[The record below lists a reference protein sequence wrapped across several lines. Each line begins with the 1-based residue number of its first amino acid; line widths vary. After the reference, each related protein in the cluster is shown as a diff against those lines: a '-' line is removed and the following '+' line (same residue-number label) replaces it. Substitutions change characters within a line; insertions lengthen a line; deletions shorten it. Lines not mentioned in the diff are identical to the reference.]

1 MFARSSIVVVLLLA
15 AACAQTETEA
25 PAPVVPAA
33 SVSSVAPRTSAPLYC
48 TYQEGTSGPLSNTMY
63 IGRVLHASCRYGGI
77 VEGLRSRIAYSC
89 RAPFRNLRD
98 TLRTEEDLDE
108 VHDCLVPAAK
118 DKLAEALAATVE
130 TIVDP
135 ACVWKPTDPASANP
149 RVSECPLPD
158 ELRRELTPA
167 SLESIP
173 AGVLAFVS
181 AWAAVDRELFARLHQ
196 RALLTCDWDAEV
208 EYTAD
213 HECLVDGK
221 KEERP

>member
-1 MFARSSIVVVLLLA
+1 MFARSVIVIALLLA
-15 AACAQTETEA
+15 AACAQTEA
-25 PAPVVPAA
+25 PAPVVPVATA
-33 SVSSVAPRTSAPLYC
+33 PSVAPRSSSPLYC
-48 TYQEGTSGPLSNTMY
+48 TYEAGTSGVLLNTIY
-63 IGRVLHASCRYGGI
+63 IGRLLHGSCRYGGI
-77 VEGLRSRIAYSC
+77 VEGLRSRISYSC

-98 TLRTEEDLDE
+98 TLRAEEDLDE

-118 DKLAEALAATVE
+118 DKLAEALAHTVE
-130 TIVDP
+130 TIVAP

-149 RVSECPLPD
+149 RVADCPLPD

-181 AWAAVDRELFARLHQ
+181 AWAAVDDALFARLHQ

-213 HECLVDGK
+213 HECLVNGQP
-221 KEERP
+221 EVRP

>member
-1 MFARSSIVVVLLLA
+1 MFARSSFVLALLLA
-15 AACAQTETEA
+15 AACAQTET

-33 SVSSVAPRTSAPLYC
+33 TAPSVAAKDSAPLYC
-48 TYQEGTSGPLSNTMY
+48 VYEPSLSGGILSSQY
-63 IGRVLHASCRYGGI
+63 IGTLLHGSCGYGHM
-77 VEGLRSRIAYSC
+77 VEALRSRVAYSC

-98 TLRTEEDLDE
+98 TLRAEEDLDE

-118 DKLAEALAATVE
+118 NKLAEALAHTVE
-130 TIVDP
+130 TLVDP

-158 ELRRELTPA
+158 ELRRELTPD
-167 SLESIP
+167 SYRSIP

-181 AWAAVDRELFARLHQ
+181 AWAAVDSALFARLHQ
-196 RALLTCDWDAEV
+196 RALLVCDWDAEV

-213 HECLVDGK
+213 HQCLVNGQP
-221 KEERP
+221 EPLP